1 MMKITRP
8 GKALLAGFISSFGL
22 IAASTDAPVKNK
34 QKNDRQ
40 ALTNDWVSIGSDF
53 RKAVKKVSA
62 TR

>member
-1 MMKITRP
+1 MKITRP

-22 IAASTDAPVKNK
+22 IAASTDVPVKNK

-40 ALTNDWVSIGSDF
+40 ALANDWLSIGSDF
-53 RKAVKKVSA
+53 RKAVKKVSV

>member
-8 GKALLAGFISSFGL
+8 GKALLAGFISSFDL
-22 IAASTDAPVKNK
+22 IAASTDVPVKNK

-40 ALTNDWVSIGSDF
+40 ALANDWLSIGGDF